1 MVFTSPN
8 VWGVLGFYV
17 NFSLHMAYVILN
29 VNALLERVKHL
40 TLSSQPKSH
49 STWLLVI
56 GLNSCPSSKFEIFF
70 KKDHHLKKKKKFL
83 ALYKIFTT
91 FINMKY
97 IVQSKYN

>member
-1 MVFTSPN
+1 MD
-8 VWGVLGFYV
+8 FYT

-29 VNALLERVKHL
+29 MNALLERVKHL

-70 KKDHHLKKKKKFL
+70 KKGHHLKKKKKISYTL
-83 ALYKIFTT
+83 QNIHNLYQHEIYSSIKI
-91 FINMKY
+91 
-97 IVQSKYN
+97 